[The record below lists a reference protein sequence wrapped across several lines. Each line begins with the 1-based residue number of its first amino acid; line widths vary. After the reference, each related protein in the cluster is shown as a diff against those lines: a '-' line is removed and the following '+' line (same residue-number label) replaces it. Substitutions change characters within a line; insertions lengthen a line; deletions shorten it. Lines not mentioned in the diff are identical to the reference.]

1 MTTLVNPSFRRGP
14 STRLGRWAV
23 GLAATFVLLFIIN
36 SVVFMPLFQ
45 YTPAEGWGQTLLPVY
60 GVFMMLV
67 GLAAGPV
74 GLLAILRQ
82 HERSWMVWLTLLPG
96 AFALFFILGEFLFP
110 H

>member
-1 MTTLVNPSFRRGP
+1 MITSVNPSFRHGP
-14 STRLGRWAV
+14 NTRLGRWAV
-23 GLAATFVLLFIIN
+23 GLAATFVVLFIIN

-45 YTPAEGWGQTLLPVY
+45 YTPGTGWWQVLLPVY
-60 GVFMMLV
+60 GIFMMLC

-74 GLLAILRQ
+74 GLVAIVRQ

-96 AFALFFILGEFLFP
+96 AFALFFVLGEFLFP